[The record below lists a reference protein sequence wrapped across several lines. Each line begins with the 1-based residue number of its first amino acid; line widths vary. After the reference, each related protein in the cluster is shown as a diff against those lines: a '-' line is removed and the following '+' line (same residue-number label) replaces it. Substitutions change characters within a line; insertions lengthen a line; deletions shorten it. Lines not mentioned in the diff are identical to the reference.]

1 MRCLVLAG
9 ALAVL
14 AIAPV
19 TAQTP
24 SGAKKPWT
32 APRTPDGHPDLQ
44 GIWTNATI
52 TPIERPANF
61 KDRPTLSEK
70 EAHDY
75 ETRVSTQFNT
85 DSRGANAEQ
94 DRDQAYNRLFLDRGD
109 NLARVDG
116 VARTSLIV
124 DPPDGKIP
132 TLTDEARKRN
142 GARIRAGM
150 GSYDSVKNRP
160 LGERCLLGF
169 GSTSGPPMMPVLY
182 NNNYQVVQ
190 TPSTIMILV
199 EMVHDV
205 RVIRM
210 DGSPHVPP
218 AVRKWLSDSIGHWEG
233 DTLVVDTTN
242 YTDKTRFRGSS
253 ENLHVVERFKRV
265 DENTILYRV
274 TLDDPST
281 FTKPWTMEY
290 PFLATPGPIFEYACH
305 EGNYAMPDILGGARQ
320 MEKDPTKQ

>member
-116 VARTSLIV
+116 VALHRPAMVVTTPGKVGSLSA
-124 DPPDGKIP
+124 PSPN
-132 TLTDEARKRN
+132 A
-142 GARIRAGM
+142 
-150 GSYDSVKNRP
+150 
-160 LGERCLLGF
+160 
-169 GSTSGPPMMPVLY
+169 
-182 NNNYQVVQ
+182 
-190 TPSTIMILV
+190 PSTRQSSARRASAV
-199 EMVHDV
+199 RRAPVNV
-205 RVIRM
+205 RVRL
-210 DGSPHVPP
+210 SPSSTRSVGAAACSDKSAWFAVP
-218 AVRKWLSDSIGHWEG
+218 
-233 DTLVVDTTN
+233 
-242 YTDKTRFRGSS
+242 
-253 ENLHVVERFKRV
+253 
-265 DENTILYRV
+265 
-274 TLDDPST
+274 
-281 FTKPWTMEY
+281 
-290 PFLATPGPIFEYACH
+290 
-305 EGNYAMPDILGGARQ
+305 
-320 MEKDPTKQ
+320 